1 MRSFRHRHLLALCLA
16 AMLGACA
23 STPPEATVQIFTA
36 QPRLA
41 AGSTYRYERL
51 PSQAA
56 QPNQAELEAT
66 ADALLARAGLRRD
79 DATARLAVQLTS
91 FRQDPPPYYGGGW
104 GWGGGPAVG
113 IGIAGGSG
121 GGGAAGIGLSFP
133 IGGGGWGGATQ
144 QVDVQVRD
152 LSSGQVVFQSRA
164 SGSSGA
170 SAVSLLQAALRDFP
184 NAPAGSRQVPL
195 ADAARR

>member
-1 MRSFRHRHLLALCLA
+1 MASFRHRHLLTLCLA

-23 STPPEATVQIFTA
+23 STPPEATVQVFTT

-56 QPNQAELEAT
+56 QPTQAELEAA

-79 DATARLAVQLTS
+79 DAAARLAVQLTTY
-91 FRQDPPPYYGGGW
+91 RQDPPPYDGGW
-104 GWGGGPAVG
+104 GWGWGPAVG
-113 IGIAGGSG
+113 IGIGGGSRGSFG
-121 GGGAAGIGLSFP
+121 GVGLSFP
-133 IGGGGWGGATQ
+133 IGGGGYRATQ

-164 SGSSGA
+164 SGSSGT

-184 NAPAGSRQVPL
+184 NTPPGSRQVPL
-195 ADAARR
+195 ADATGR

>member
-1 MRSFRHRHLLALCLA
+1 MSTSSTSRCHGGRRVGPTWGSRPMPEHAAMRSFRHRHLLALCLA

-91 FRQDPPPYYGGGW
+91 FRQDPPPYY
-104 GWGGGPAVG
+104 
-113 IGIAGGSG
+113 
-121 GGGAAGIGLSFP
+121 
-133 IGGGGWGGATQ
+133 
-144 QVDVQVRD
+144 
-152 LSSGQVVFQSRA
+152 
-164 SGSSGA
+164 
-170 SAVSLLQAALRDFP
+170 
-184 NAPAGSRQVPL
+184 
-195 ADAARR
+195 